1 MNILMVFLIIRGLFV
16 FLVLGSASIGMSFE
30 ILVGF
35 SVVLIVKNT
44 KLFGTLSV
52 AGALVREYVKDIYKK
67 DT

>member
-1 MNILMVFLIIRGLFV
+1 
-16 FLVLGSASIGMSFE
+16 MSFE